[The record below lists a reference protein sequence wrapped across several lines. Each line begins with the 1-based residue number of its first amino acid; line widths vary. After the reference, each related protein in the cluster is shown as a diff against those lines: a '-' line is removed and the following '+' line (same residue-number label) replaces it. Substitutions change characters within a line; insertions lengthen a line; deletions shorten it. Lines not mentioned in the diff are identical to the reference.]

1 VTEPKPN
8 PTDVLIAAAEQ
19 FARTKNEA
27 DGIEVLEA
35 GVKQYLAELDDK
47 QFAALVGEV
56 REPESDAL
64 TRGRERYKQGHPT
77 AVPGTE
83 RTNYAINR

>member
-1 VTEPKPN
+1 MSLPSVTPQQIRTALP
-8 PTDVLIAAAEQ
+8 DSYRRIVDGEQ
-19 FARTKNEA
+19 PIWPGSIEAKNEA

-56 REPESDAL
+56 REPESDAGDAPPKTQL
-64 TRGRERYKQGHPT
+64 GS
-77 AVPGTE
+77 V
-83 RTNYAINR
+83 